1 MANVSMYSMTDE
13 NEWII
18 IDDSLEGEPSDI
30 NVNYVDPRSRD
41 IDYDGGGGG
50 VPGRSKFSDRNLRIS
65 TGRKLG
71 IFSLSIYC
79 INVSLANNNPQYTY
93 VPNKH
98 VT

>member
-1 MANVSMYSMTDE
+1 MANVSMYSVTDE

-18 IDDSLEGEPSDI
+18 IDDSLEREPSDI

-41 IDYDGGGGG
+41 IDYDGGG
-50 VPGRSKFSDRNLRIS
+50 VPGRSQFSDRNLRIS

-93 VPNKH
+93 VRNKH

>member
-1 MANVSMYSMTDE
+1 MANVSMYSVTDE
-13 NEWII
+13 NERII

-41 IDYDGGGGG
+41 IDYDGGGGGG

-79 INVSLANNNPQYTY
+79 INVSLANNNPQL
-93 VPNKH
+93 H
-98 VT
+98 ICS